1 MPQSELVPARKINN
15 MVTVEERFD
24 GGKSRQFSIDIEK
37 CLLAV
42 TVFALFLSAAPSR
55 GQSYTTQV
63 TPSKVTAAPAAQ
75 CDTAEGQAQKSSAN
89 SSEAQSVEVARPGA
103 EAQEDSQSSQGPTKR
118 NLRLSGSAS
127 SDPAADPQTPQCK
140 GKEDDAEHWR
150 PKDPSMSANPA
161 AASEVKAPA
170 PLVSLKDGNIT
181 VAARDARLGE
191 ILEAIQRLTGIA
203 VDIPAEGSEERIFD
217 SVGPAPV
224 REALVKLLDGTKFN
238 YVIVSSTQDPRTVK
252 RLILTAQTGG
262 APIPHAGGGAQGE
275 EQAQAGPSLYGG
287 SGFSNDES
295 ANNEPPATSQTQ
307 PIDPPAATKAA
318 IGLPANFNLQQ
329 AAAAAGKTPGQM
341 LDELQKRQ
349 IQQMDDQLAAQGQPA
364 QQ

>member
-1 MPQSELVPARKINN
+1 MPRSELVPPHKINDI
-15 MVTVEERFD
+15 VTVEERFD
-24 GGKSRQFSIDIEK
+24 GNKYMQFPVDVEK
-37 CLLAV
+37 CLLV
-42 TVFALFLSAAPSR
+42 ITVCVVFLSATPSQ
-55 GQSYTTQV
+55 GQSYTTQA
-63 TPSKVTAAPAAQ
+63 TPSKVTATSAAQ
-75 CDTAEGQAQKSSAN
+75 CDTAEGQAQKASAN
-89 SSEAQSVEVARPGA
+89 GSETQSAEVARPGA
-103 EAQEDSQSSQGPTKR
+103 EAQEDSQSSLEPTKR
-118 NLRLSGSAS
+118 NLRLTGSAS

-140 GKEDDAEHWR
+140 GKEDDAEHWH

-161 AASEVKAPA
+161 PASEVKATS

-191 ILEAIQRLTGIA
+191 ILEAIQRLTGIV
-203 VDIPAEGSEERIFD
+203 VDIPAEGSDERIFD

-252 RLILTAQTGG
+252 RLILTAQTSG
-262 APIPHAGGGAQGE
+262 APIPHAGGAQGE

-287 SGFSNDES
+287 SGFSNDETAS
-295 ANNEPPATSQTQ
+295 NEPAANQPQ

-329 AAAAAGKTPGQM
+329 AAAAAGKTPAQM

-349 IQQMDDQLAAQGQPA
+349 IQQLDDQLAAQGQPA

>member
-1 MPQSELVPARKINN
+1 MPQSELVPPDKINK

-24 GGKSRQFSIDIEK
+24 GSKYVQFPVDVEK
-37 CLLAV
+37 YLLAI
-42 TVFALFLSAAPSR
+42 TVCIVFLSAASSR

-63 TPSKVTAAPAAQ
+63 TPSKVTATPTAQ
-75 CDTAEGQAQKSSAN
+75 CDTAEGQAQKASAN
-89 SSEAQSVEVARPGA
+89 SSEAQSAEVAHPGA
-103 EAQEDSQSSQGPTKR
+103 EAQEDPQSSLGPTKR
-118 NLRLSGSAS
+118 NLRLTGSAS

-150 PKDPSMSANPA
+150 PKDPSMSASPA
-161 AASEVKAPA
+161 AAPEVKATS
-170 PLVSLKDGNIT
+170 PLVTLKDGNIT

-217 SVGPAPV
+217 GIGPAPV

-262 APIPHAGGGAQGE
+262 APIPHAGGVQPE
-275 EQAQAGPSLYGG
+275 EQAEANPSLYGG
-287 SGFSNDES
+287 AGFNND
-295 ANNEPPATSQTQ
+295 ANASNEPAAVSQSQ
-307 PIDPPAATKAA
+307 PIDPPAATKAS

-329 AAAAAGKTPGQM
+329 AAAAAGKTPAQM

-349 IQQMDDQLAAQGQPA
+349 IQQLDDQLAAQGQPA